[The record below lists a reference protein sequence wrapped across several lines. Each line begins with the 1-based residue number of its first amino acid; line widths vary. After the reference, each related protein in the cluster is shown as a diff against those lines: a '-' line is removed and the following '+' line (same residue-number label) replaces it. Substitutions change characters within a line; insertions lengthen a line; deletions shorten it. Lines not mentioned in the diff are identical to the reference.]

1 MRLPLLL
8 ASLLSLAP
16 AVLHAGEKK
25 LPPVTIRL
33 HGEGNE
39 KEGASFVTQVELK
52 VPAKKIFVRKV
63 PVITER
69 DIKSFYPFP
78 GQNGTIG
85 AYFRLDPHGTD
96 KLQQFTIED
105 RGHLAVVL
113 VNGRVAC
120 ALQVTKPVSDGLL
133 YVASGLQADEIPR
146 LALKYPVIGREAEF
160 GKKPKPEKPLAPPP
174 KEKKSKP

>member
-1 MRLPLLL
+1 MRFSHFLA
-8 ASLLSLAP
+8 ASLLGLAP
-16 AVLHAGEKK
+16 VLLHAGEKK
-25 LPPVTIRL
+25 LPPVTVRL

-39 KEGASFVTQVELK
+39 KEGASFVSQIELK
-52 VPAKKIFVRKV
+52 VPAKKIFIRKV

-78 GQNGTIG
+78 AQDGTVG

-105 RGHLAVVL
+105 RGRLSVVL

-120 ALQVTKPVSDGLL
+120 ALQVTKVVADGIL
-133 YVASGLQADEIPR
+133 YVASGFLPDEIPR
-146 LALKYPVIGREAEF
+146 LAAKYPVIGREAEF
-160 GKKPKPEKPLAPPP
+160 GKKPKPEKPLAPLP
-174 KEKKSKP
+174 KEKKP